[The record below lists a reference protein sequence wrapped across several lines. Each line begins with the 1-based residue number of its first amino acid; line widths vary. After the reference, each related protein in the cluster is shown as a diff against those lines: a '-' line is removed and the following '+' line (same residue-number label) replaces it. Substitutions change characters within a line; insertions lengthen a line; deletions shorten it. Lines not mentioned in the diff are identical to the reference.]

1 MNIGHDDAEV
11 VVGFKKIMELF
22 DKDRVA
28 KSFMITDFGILER
41 YFLSSL
47 QNMDEQV
54 MLYSCRCL
62 QKLLSGKG
70 GTGSYNEGTQELL
83 IKR

>member
-70 GTGSYNEGTQELL
+70 GTGSYNEGT
-83 IKR
+83 

>member
-47 QNMDEQV
+47 QNIDE
-54 MLYSCRCL
+54 
-62 QKLLSGKG
+62 
-70 GTGSYNEGTQELL
+70 
-83 IKR
+83 